1 MLEDRDYM
9 RQPEYEDSFSRR
21 FRWSATMILLVAYVV
36 VFIAELICGHYFP
49 AANRFFYQYLALSK
63 EGIFHGYIW
72 QFVTYQFMHAGVLH
86 LIFNGWAIYTFGR
99 ELEQLLGVRRFLTLL
114 LSSGVIGGVFQ
125 ISVALI
131 WSHLFGGWVVGASAG
146 AFGLVAAYAA
156 MFPNR
161 EFTMLVMYIIPVTMA
176 AQKLLIFS
184 AVLAVAG
191 IVFPIDNMANAAHLG
206 GMAMGW
212 FFVKKIMQRE
222 WSAPEETLR
231 VFDKKE
237 ARKADA
243 PPEEEDAAS
252 FVQNQVDPILE
263 KISAKGI
270 NSLTKRER
278 EILEAARKKIGR
290 P

>member
-1 MLEDRDYM
+1 
-9 RQPEYEDSFSRR
+9 
-21 FRWSATMILLVAYVV
+21 
-36 VFIAELICGHYFP
+36 
-49 AANRFFYQYLALSK
+49 
-63 EGIFHGYIW
+63 
-72 QFVTYQFMHAGVLH
+72 
-86 LIFNGWAIYTFGR
+86 
-99 ELEQLLGVRRFLTLL
+99 
-114 LSSGVIGGVFQ
+114 
-125 ISVALI
+125 
-131 WSHLFGGWVVGASAG
+131 
-146 AFGLVAAYAA
+146 
-156 MFPNR
+156 
-161 EFTMLVMYIIPVTMA
+161 
-176 AQKLLIFS
+176 
-184 AVLAVAG
+184 
-191 IVFPIDNMANAAHLG
+191 
-206 GMAMGW
+206 
-212 FFVKKIMQRE
+212 MQRE